1 MLLLAFV
8 SLFVVTVVF
17 LSDPVRAKAAGTGV
31 VAISSARI
39 NGGNVSITVSA
50 QDLPD
55 SDDGVFYLY
64 AEKVYQNRPEGAPI
78 AAQPMGASVSFHVP
92 LNVNSIDSRLYDKFQ
107 VAVLQGGALV
117 PVSNAHYITNP
128 EALAPV
134 ALSPKNNGKRA

>member
-1 MLLLAFV
+1 MTEKNINLLFAGTSDYVKYAL
-8 SLFVVTVVF
+8 VTVMSA
-17 LSDPVRAKAAGTGV
+17 LKNLPAECG
-31 VAISSARI
+31 IS
-39 NGGNVSITVSA
+39 
-50 QDLPD
+50 
-55 SDDGVFYLY
+55 VFYLY

-134 ALSPKNNGKRA
+134 ALSQKNNGKK